1 MKRIVQALFVAALVF
16 VAPSLSTVQA
26 HAAVTYGQTLITI
39 GSTGDDVTQV
49 QADLRYLGY
58 FTYPQN
64 TGYYGEITA
73 DAVRAFQR
81 DHGIEVNGKVG
92 IETGPAIR
100 NAVAKLK
107 AEKGT
112 TTGDQVVETAEKYI
126 GTPYAWAGS
135 SPSGFDCSG
144 FVGYVLN
151 EYGVSVPR
159 TAADIYAGGSGV
171 DSLKAGDLV
180 FFTTY
185 GAGATHV
192 GIYIGN
198 DQFISATTSHGVKID
213 SLHDGYWGPRY
224 IGARSYL

>member
-26 HAAVTYGQTLITI
+26 HAAVPYGQTLITI
-39 GSTGDDVTQV
+39 GSTGNDVTQV
-49 QADLRYLGY
+49 QADLRLLGY
-58 FTYPQN
+58 FTYPEN

-92 IETGPAIR
+92 TETGPAIQ
-100 NAVAKLK
+100 AAASKLR
-107 AEKGT
+107 AAKGT
-112 TTGDQVVETAEKYI
+112 TTADQVIDTAEKYL
-126 GTPYAWAGS
+126 GTPYAWGGRT
-135 SPSGFDCSG
+135 PSGFDCSG
-144 FVGYVLN
+144 FVGYVLSQ
-151 EYGVSVPR
+151 YDVSAPR
-159 TAADIYAGGSGV
+159 TAADMYASGSGV

-192 GIYIGN
+192 GLYIGN
-198 DQFISATTSHGVKID
+198 DQFISATSSHGVKID
-213 SLHDGYWGPRY
+213 SLHDSYWGPRY